1 MQSKGTS
8 IFSQMLQLFN
18 RNDFSSAV
26 RQFHGDK
33 GAKGFRCWDQ
43 FVAMLFCHLAKAQS
57 LREISGGLKSCLG
70 KLSHLGIRQAPKRST
85 LAYANE
91 HRDWRIYQT
100 VFFQLLERVQS
111 QWNGKRKFKFKNKL
125 FSIDAT
131 TIDLC
136 LSMFDW
142 AKFRR
147 AKGAIKLHLILD
159 HDGYLPNFA
168 HITDGKQ
175 HEVKVLKNELIV
187 DFSFPKD
194 SIIVFDRAYN
204 DYKLFSHWTTTGVFF
219 VTRMKDNAD
228 YRVVKRRPVPDRGN
242 VLKDQ
247 DIRLKGFY
255 SKEKCPHLL
264 RRIEVVDPES
274 GEILVFLTNHMKFAA
289 STVAEIYKDRWE
301 IEIFFKT
308 IKQHLK
314 IKTFV
319 GTSSNAVK
327 VQIWTALI
335 AILLLKYLKMTSQY
349 LGWSLSNLIALL
361 RFNLFSYRDLYE
373 WLNNPYAG
381 PPDIIQEIQLVL
393 PGIGQQTVNPGFRV

>member
-18 RNDFSSAV
+18 RVEFSSAV

-33 GAKGFRCWDQ
+33 HAKGFRCWDQ
-43 FVAMLFCHLAKAQS
+43 FVSMLFCHLAKAQS
-57 LREISGGLKSCLG
+57 LREISGGLKSSLG

-85 LAYANE
+85 LAYANA

-100 VFFQLLERVQS
+100 VFFQLLEHAQLA
-111 QWNGKRKFKFKNKL
+111 WNGKRKFRFKNKL

-175 HEVKVLKNELIV
+175 HEVKVLKNELIP

-204 DYKLFSHWTTTGVFF
+204 DYTLFARWRATGVFF

-228 YRVVKRRPVPDRGN
+228 YRVLKRRPVPDRSN

-247 DIRLKGFY
+247 EIRLTGFY
-255 SKEKCPHLL
+255 SKKKYPHVL
-264 RRIEVVDPES
+264 RRIECVDPRS

-289 STVAEIYKDRWE
+289 STVAAIYKDRWE

-319 GTSSNAVK
+319 GTSPNAVK

-335 AILLLKYLKMTSQY
+335 AILLLKYLKMKSQY
-349 LGWSLSNLIALL
+349 LGWSLSNLVALL
-361 RFNLFSYRDLYE
+361 RFNLFTYRDLYN
-373 WLNNPYAG
+373 WLNNPYAA
-381 PPDIIQEIQLVL
+381 PPDIVQEVQLVL
-393 PGIGQQTVNPGFRV
+393 PGFGQQTVNPGSRI